1 MPLALP
7 RCSSLPL
14 ASPVLHAL
22 AMKCFVSKDVGKFQ
36 KGERCSDAWK
46 KDEKGFRSKLCGTC
60 CRASKLLSC
69 GVTPF

>member
-1 MPLALP
+1 MLEGLESKNSRSVFMPSALP

-22 AMKCFVSKDVGKFQ
+22 AMKCFGLAKDVGKLQ

-46 KDEKGFRSKLCGTC
+46 RLQVF
-60 CRASKLLSC
+60 
-69 GVTPF
+69 

>member
-1 MPLALP
+1 MPSALP

-22 AMKCFVSKDVGKFQ
+22 AMKCFGLAKDVGKLQ

-46 KDEKGFRSKLCGTC
+46 RLQVF
-60 CRASKLLSC
+60 
-69 GVTPF
+69 